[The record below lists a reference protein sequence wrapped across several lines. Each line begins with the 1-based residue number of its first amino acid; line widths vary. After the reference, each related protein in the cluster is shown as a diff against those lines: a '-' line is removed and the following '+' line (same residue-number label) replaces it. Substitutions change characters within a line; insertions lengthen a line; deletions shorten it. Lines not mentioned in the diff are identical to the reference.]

1 MSTPSDDAVLS
12 IQNAGQA
19 ITKLRPGMKSDN
31 QKLKYMNVALTD
43 VTLTT
48 VAAAIADNEVIS
60 QSIEIGNAVPEK
72 GGTGIIQ
79 SIMLLDEDDEAPTV
93 ELLFSQVSTAITDA
107 ASEVIGN
114 SVDDLNVTF
123 RSFLGA
129 VTVSSW
135 SDLVDGQIGMKS
147 NIGLVVEAASDTRSI
162 WVHAINRSGGNY
174 TPAATTNLKLRIG
187 IVQD

>member
-1 MSTPSDDAVLS
+1 MAQTEIHKFTVQERLGKMDVDL
-12 IQNAGQA
+12 I
-19 ITKLRPGMKSDN
+19 
-31 QKLKYMNVALTD
+31 D

-60 QSIEIGNAVPEK
+60 QSIEIENAVAVS
-72 GGTGIIQ
+72 GGTAIIQ

-114 SVDDLNVTF
+114 SVSDLDSTF

-135 SDLVDGQIGMKS
+135 SDVVDAQIGTKS
-147 NIGLVVEAASDTRSI
+147 NIGLVAKAASGSTSI
-162 WVHAINRSGGNY
+162 YVHCINRSGGNY
-174 TPAATTNLKLRIG
+174 TPAAVTDLKLRLG
-187 IVQD
+187 IVKD